1 MVKSPNLEVY
11 SGRPHRIHDRDQQTV
26 PLPIKPNAKPSPVS
40 SVVPFRALEWW
51 EYNVSTFVL
60 SIAVKRAAL
69 NLNVS
74 SNIGVPLPSWCQ
86 PANFIFENR
95 PNVRSSTRPL
105 CSIQTVGS
113 NSHHIEWSDWNN
125 ADEVITHWILII
137 CTASI
142 QQWILSWSMRYLG
155 MFLITGGGIPTIVWI
170 QQSEPNRGD
179 FLGIDRTRYTK

>member
-11 SGRPHRIHDRDQQTV
+11 SGRPHPIHDRDQQTV

-51 EYNVSTFVL
+51 EFNVSTFVL

-69 NLNVS
+69 NLNVG

-113 NSHHIEWSDWNN
+113 NSHHIKWSDWNN
-125 ADEVITHWILII
+125 ADDYSLNPHHLHCFNPTVDIIVINAILGYVSNHWGRNSYNSLN
-137 CTASI
+137 TAKWA
-142 QQWILSWSMRYLG
+142 Q
-155 MFLITGGGIPTIVWI
+155 
-170 QQSEPNRGD
+170 
-179 FLGIDRTRYTK
+179 